1 MEHRLGNAGRACP
14 VCPRQRAFLGVRLCA
29 LTPGLGCPLCPFGLG
44 GDNGTSPALCALASA
59 PFSPLSHDRLAPHAS
74 RASMP
79 ERALLLGGLGRQA
92 LAARHLP
99 LGERGWS
106 RTRRRSHR
114 GRCSALH
121 PEPGSARESVQ
132 HPAPPCVARTWRGVA
147 PLRPRES
154 PLPSAY
160 VLGVQTGL
168 EASCV

>member
-14 VCPRQRAFLGVRLCA
+14 VCPRQRAFFRCA
-29 LTPGLGCPLCPFGLG
+29 LVCAHARFRVSLVSLQARGGQRNPSCSLRLGLRAILA
-44 GDNGTSPALCALASA
+44 ALPRQTGPSRVTRVHARASA
-59 PFSPLSHDRLAPHAS
+59 PT
-74 RASMP
+74 
-79 ERALLLGGLGRQA
+79 GGLGRQA